1 MYYNILY
8 YMEEIKTSNT
18 GFSLIDKDLINCA
31 ENDFLL
37 KYLGKS
43 ITLNKFLQKKI
54 YHLLWHIFHSFS
66 VMYPENP
73 TEEEKL
79 RTKNFINK
87 ITTHLSIICSSCS
100 KNKDTFIANYD
111 IDLAVSS
118 KTNIIQFFCDY
129 HKEVNIKYRQPIV
142 VTNTN
147 YEADLFTTDFI
158 IERYT
163 KNDYISLI
171 ETTYNLNLYKNF
183 QLNSMDSFFQLFQSC
198 AKEIYK
204 ETDKYALKL
213 NFSSV

>member
-1 MYYNILY
+1 MA
-8 YMEEIKTSNT
+8 EIKTSSTN
-18 GFSLIDKDLINCA
+18 FSLIDEDLINCA

-37 KYLGKS
+37 KYQIKS

-54 YHLLWHIFHSFS
+54 HHLLWHIFHSFS

-73 TEEEKL
+73 SEEERT

-100 KNKDTFIANYD
+100 ANKDNFIQNYD

-118 KTNIIQFFCDY
+118 KTNIIQFFSNY
-129 HKEVNIKYRQPIV
+129 HKEVNIKYRPPIV
-142 VTNTN
+142 TTNAK
-147 YEADLFTTDFI
+147 YDADLFTTDFI

>member
-1 MYYNILY
+1 
-8 YMEEIKTSNT
+8 MEEIKTSNT

-37 KYLGKS
+37 KYQIKS
-43 ITLNKFLQKKI
+43 ITLSKFLQKKI

-66 VMYPENP
+66 VMYPDEP
-73 TEEEKL
+73 TEEERT

-87 ITTHLSIICSSCS
+87 ITTHLSIICSSCNR
-100 KNKDTFIANYD
+100 NKDTFIESYD

-118 KTNIIQFFCDY
+118 KTNIIQFFSNY
-129 HKEVNIKYRQPIV
+129 HKEVNIKYRPPIV
-142 VTNTN
+142 TTNAK
-147 YEADLFTTDFI
+147 YDADLFTTDFI

-183 QLNSMDSFFQLFQSC
+183 QLNSMDIFFQLFQSC
-198 AKEIYK
+198 SKLIYRL
-204 ETDKYALKL
+204 ESDKYDFQFK
-213 NFSSV
+213 FSPI

>member
-1 MYYNILY
+1 
-8 YMEEIKTSNT
+8 MEEIKTNNT
-18 GFSLIDKDLINCA
+18 SFSLIDDNLINCA
-31 ENDFLL
+31 NNDFLL
-37 KYLGKS
+37 KYQIKS

-87 ITTHLSIICSSCS
+87 ITTHLFIICSSCS
-100 KNKDTFIANYD
+100 KNKDTFIENYD

-118 KTNIIQFFCDY
+118 KTNIIQFFSNY
-129 HKEVNIKYRQPIV
+129 HKEVNIKYRPPIV
-142 VTNTN
+142 TTNAK
-147 YEADLFTTDFI
+147 YDADLFTTDFI

-183 QLNSMDSFFQLFQSC
+183 QFNSMDSFFHLFQSC
-198 AKEIYK
+198 SKLIYRL
-204 ETDKYALKL
+204 ESDKYDFQFK
-213 NFSSV
+213 FSPI

>member
-1 MYYNILY
+1 
-8 YMEEIKTSNT
+8 MEEIKTSNT
-18 GFSLIDKDLINCA
+18 EFSLIDEDLINCA
-31 ENDFLL
+31 NNDFLL
-37 KYLGKS
+37 IYQIKS

-54 YHLLWHIFHSFS
+54 HHLLWHIFHSFS

-73 TEEEKL
+73 SEEERT

-100 KNKDTFIANYD
+100 ANKDNFIQNYD

-118 KTNIIQFFCDY
+118 KTNIIQFFSNY
-129 HKEVNIKYRQPIV
+129 HKEVNIKYRPPIV
-142 VTNTN
+142 TTNAK
-147 YEADLFTTDFI
+147 YDADLFTTDFI

-183 QLNSMDSFFQLFQSC
+183 QLNSMDSFFHLFQSC
-198 AKEIYK
+198 TRQIYR
-204 ETDKYALKL
+204 ESDKYALQLK
-213 NFSSV
+213 FSSI

>member
-1 MYYNILY
+1 
-8 YMEEIKTSNT
+8 MEEIKTSNT
-18 GFSLIDKDLINCA
+18 SFSLIDKDLINCA

-37 KYLGKS
+37 KYQIKN

-73 TEEEKL
+73 SEEEKF

-87 ITTHLSIICSSCS
+87 ITTDLSIICSSCS
-100 KNKDTFIANYD
+100 RKKDTFIQNYD

-129 HKEVNIKYRQPIV
+129 HKEVNIKYRPSLIT
-142 VTNTN
+142 TNTK
-147 YEADLFTTDFI
+147 YESDLFNTEFI

-183 QLNSMDSFFQLFQSC
+183 QLNSMDTFFQLFQSC
-198 AKEIYK
+198 SKLIYR
-204 ETDKYALKL
+204 EADKYDFQFK
-213 NFSSV
+213 FSPI

>member
-1 MYYNILY
+1 
-8 YMEEIKTSNT
+8 MEEIKTSNT
-18 GFSLIDKDLINCA
+18 SFSLIDKDLINCA
-31 ENDFLL
+31 ETDFLL
-37 KYLGKS
+37 KYQIKN

-73 TEEEKL
+73 SEEEKL

-87 ITTHLSIICSSCS
+87 ITTDLSIICSSCS
-100 KNKDTFIANYD
+100 RNKDTFIQNYD

-129 HKEVNIKYRQPIV
+129 HKEVNIKYRPPIV
-142 VTNTN
+142 TTNAK
-147 YEADLFTTDFI
+147 YDADLFTTDFI

-171 ETTYNLNLYKNF
+171 ETTYNLNLYKIF
-183 QLNSMDSFFQLFQSC
+183 HLNSMDTFFHLFHSC
-198 AKEIYK
+198 AKEIYR
-204 ETDKYALKL
+204 EADKYDFQFK
-213 NFSSV
+213 FSPI

>member
-1 MYYNILY
+1 
-8 YMEEIKTSNT
+8 MEEIKTSNT
-18 GFSLIDKDLINCA
+18 SFSLIDEDLINCA
-31 ENDFLL
+31 DNDFLL
-37 KYLGKS
+37 IYQIKS

-54 YHLLWHIFHSFS
+54 HHLLWHIFHSFS

-73 TEEEKL
+73 TEDEQS

-100 KNKDTFIANYD
+100 KNKDTFIQNYD

-129 HKEVNIKYRQPIV
+129 HKEVNIKYRPPIV
-142 VTNTN
+142 TTNTK
-147 YEADLFTTDFI
+147 YDVDLYNTDFI

-163 KNDYISLI
+163 KNDYISFI

-183 QLNSMDSFFQLFQSC
+183 KLNYMDSFFHLFHSC
-198 AKEIYK
+198 TKQIYR
-204 ETDKYALKL
+204 ESDKYDFQFK
-213 NFSSV
+213 FSPI

>member
-1 MYYNILY
+1 
-8 YMEEIKTSNT
+8 MEEIKTSNT
-18 GFSLIDKDLINCA
+18 VFSLIDTDLISYA

-37 KYLGKS
+37 KYQIKS

-54 YHLLWHIFHSFS
+54 HHLLWHIFHSFS
-66 VMYPENP
+66 VMYPETP
-73 TEEEKL
+73 SEEERI

-100 KNKDTFIANYD
+100 RNKDTFIQNYD

-118 KTNIIQFFCDY
+118 KTNLIQFFCDY
-129 HKEVNIKYRQPIV
+129 HKEVNIKYRSPIV
-142 VTNTN
+142 TTNTK
-147 YEADLFTTDFI
+147 YQADLFTTDFI

-163 KNDYISLI
+163 KNDYISFI

-198 AKEIYK
+198 AKEIYR
-204 ETDKYALKL
+204 EADKYDLQFK
-213 NFSSV
+213 FSSV

>member
-1 MYYNILY
+1 MA
-8 YMEEIKTSNT
+8 EIKTSSTN
-18 GFSLIDKDLINCA
+18 FSLIDEDLINCA

-37 KYLGKS
+37 KYQIKS

-54 YHLLWHIFHSFS
+54 HHLLWHIFHSFS

-129 HKEVNIKYRQPIV
+129 HKEVNIKYRPPIV
-142 VTNTN
+142 TTNAK
-147 YEADLFTTDFI
+147 YEADLFNTEFI

-183 QLNSMDSFFQLFQSC
+183 QFNSMDSFFQLFQSC
-198 AKEIYK
+198 AKEIYRL
-204 ETDKYALKL
+204 ESDKYDFQFK
-213 NFSSV
+213 FSPI

>member
-1 MYYNILY
+1 MDN
-8 YMEEIKTSNT
+8 IKTSNT
-18 GFSLIDKDLINCA
+18 SFSLIDDNLINCA
-31 ENDFLL
+31 NNDFLL
-37 KYLGKS
+37 KYQIKS

-66 VMYPENP
+66 VMYPETP

-87 ITTHLSIICSSCS
+87 ITTHLYIICSSCS
-100 KNKDTFIANYD
+100 KNKDTFIENYD

-129 HKEVNIKYRQPIV
+129 HKEVNIKYRPPIV
-142 VTNTN
+142 LTNTK
-147 YEADLFTTDFI
+147 YEADLFNADFI

-204 ETDKYALKL
+204 ESDKYALQLK
-213 NFSSV
+213 FSSV

>member
-1 MYYNILY
+1 MENI
-8 YMEEIKTSNT
+8 ITSRNN
-18 GFSLIDKDLINCA
+18 FLLIDEDLISCA

-37 KYLGKS
+37 KYQIKS
-43 ITLNKFLQKKI
+43 ITLSKFLQKKI

-66 VMYPENP
+66 VMYPDEP
-73 TEEEKL
+73 TEEERT

-100 KNKDTFIANYD
+100 KNKDTFIENYD

-118 KTNIIQFFCDY
+118 KTNIIQFFSNY
-129 HKEVNIKYRQPIV
+129 HKEVNIKYRPPIV
-142 VTNTN
+142 TTNAK
-147 YEADLFTTDFI
+147 YDADLFTTDFI

-183 QLNSMDSFFQLFQSC
+183 QLNSMDIFFQLFQSC
-198 AKEIYK
+198 SKLIYRL
-204 ETDKYALKL
+204 ESDKYDFQFK
-213 NFSSV
+213 FSPI

>member
-1 MYYNILY
+1 
-8 YMEEIKTSNT
+8 MEEIKTTNT
-18 GFSLIDKDLINCA
+18 SFSLIDADLINCA
-31 ENDFLL
+31 DNDFLL
-37 KYLGKS
+37 IYQIKS

-54 YHLLWHIFHSFS
+54 HHLLWHIFHSFS

-111 IDLAVSS
+111 IDLVVSS

-129 HKEVNIKYRQPIV
+129 HKEVNIKYRPPIV
-142 VTNTN
+142 TTNAK
-147 YEADLFTTDFI
+147 YDADLFTTDFI

-183 QLNSMDSFFQLFQSC
+183 QLNSMDIFFQLFQSC
-198 AKEIYK
+198 SKLIYRL
-204 ETDKYALKL
+204 ESDKY
-213 NFSSV
+213 NFQFKFSPI

>member
-1 MYYNILY
+1 MD
-8 YMEEIKTSNT
+8 NT
-18 GFSLIDKDLINCA
+18 GFSLIDDNLINCA
-31 ENDFLL
+31 NNDFLL
-37 KYLGKS
+37 KYQIKS

-73 TEEEKL
+73 SEEEKL

-87 ITTHLSIICSSCS
+87 ITTNLSIVCSSCS
-100 KNKDTFIANYD
+100 KNTDTFIQNYD

-118 KTNIIQFFCDY
+118 KINIIQFFSDY
-129 HKEVNIKYRQPIV
+129 HKEVNIKYRPPIV
-142 VTNTN
+142 LTNTN
-147 YEADLFTTDFI
+147 YDADLFTTDFI

-183 QLNSMDSFFQLFQSC
+183 QLNSMDIFFQLFQSC
-198 AKEIYK
+198 SKLIYK
-204 ETDKYALKL
+204 ETDKYDLQLK
-213 NFSSV
+213 FSSV

>member
-1 MYYNILY
+1 MA
-8 YMEEIKTSNT
+8 EIKTSSTN
-18 GFSLIDKDLINCA
+18 FSLIDEDLINCA

-37 KYLGKS
+37 KYQIKS

-54 YHLLWHIFHSFS
+54 HHLLWHIFHSFS

-87 ITTHLSIICSSCS
+87 ITTHIVIICSSCS

-129 HKEVNIKYRQPIV
+129 HKEVNIKYRPPIV
-142 VTNTN
+142 TTNAK
-147 YEADLFTTDFI
+147 YDADLFTTDFI

-183 QLNSMDSFFQLFQSC
+183 QLNSMDCFFHLFHSC
-198 AKEIYK
+198 TKLIYRL
-204 ETDKYALKL
+204 EPDKYDFQFK
-213 NFSSV
+213 FSPI

>member
-1 MYYNILY
+1 MDNIK
-8 YMEEIKTSNT
+8 ISNT
-18 GFSLIDKDLINCA
+18 GFSLIDDNLINCA
-31 ENDFLL
+31 NNDFLL
-37 KYLGKS
+37 KYQIKS

-129 HKEVNIKYRQPIV
+129 HKEVNIKYRPPIV
-142 VTNTN
+142 TTNAK
-147 YEADLFTTDFI
+147 YEADLFNTEFI

-183 QLNSMDSFFQLFQSC
+183 QFNSMDSFFQLFQSC

-204 ETDKYALKL
+204 ETDKYALQL

>member
-1 MYYNILY
+1 
-8 YMEEIKTSNT
+8 MEEIKTSNT

-73 TEEEKL
+73 TEEERT

-129 HKEVNIKYRQPIV
+129 HKEVNIKYRPPIV
-142 VTNTN
+142 TTNAK
-147 YEADLFTTDFI
+147 YDADLFTTDFI

-183 QLNSMDSFFQLFQSC
+183 QFNSMDSFFQLFQSC

>member
-1 MYYNILY
+1 MA
-8 YMEEIKTSNT
+8 EIKTSSTN
-18 GFSLIDKDLINCA
+18 FSLIDEDLINCA

-37 KYLGKS
+37 KYQIKS

-54 YHLLWHIFHSFS
+54 HHLLWHIFHSFS
-66 VMYPENP
+66 VMYPETP
-73 TEEEKL
+73 SEEEKS

-87 ITTHLSIICSSCS
+87 ITTHLSIICSSCGG
-100 KNKDTFIANYD
+100 NKDTFIQNYN

-129 HKEVNIKYRQPIV
+129 HKEVNIKYRSPLIT
-142 VTNTN
+142 TNTK
-147 YEADLFTTDFI
+147 YEVDLYNTDFI

-183 QLNSMDSFFQLFQSC
+183 QFNSMDSFFHLFHSC
-198 AKEIYK
+198 TKLIYRL
-204 ETDKYALKL
+204 ESDKYDFQFK
-213 NFSSV
+213 FSPI

>member
-1 MYYNILY
+1 
-8 YMEEIKTSNT
+8 MEEIKTSNV
-18 GFSLIDKDLINCA
+18 GFSLIDEDLISCA

-37 KYLGKS
+37 KYQIKS

-54 YHLLWHIFHSFS
+54 HHLLWHIFHSFS

-79 RTKNFINK
+79 ITKNFINK
-87 ITTHLSIICSSCS
+87 ITTHLSIICPSCNR
-100 KNKDTFIANYD
+100 NKDTFIQNYD

-129 HKEVNIKYRQPIV
+129 HKEVNIKYRPPIV
-142 VTNTN
+142 TTNAK
-147 YEADLFTTDFI
+147 YEADLYNTNFI

>member
-1 MYYNILY
+1 
-8 YMEEIKTSNT
+8 MEEIKTSDT
-18 GFSLIDKDLINCA
+18 RFSLIDDDLINCA
-31 ENDFLL
+31 NNDFLL
-37 KYLGKS
+37 KYQIKS

-66 VMYPENP
+66 VMYPETP
-73 TEEEKL
+73 SEEEKT

-100 KNKDTFIANYD
+100 RNKDTFIQNYD

-118 KTNIIQFFCDY
+118 KTNIIQFFSNY
-129 HKEVNIKYRQPIV
+129 HKEVNIKYRAPIV
-142 VTNTN
+142 TTNSK
-147 YEADLFTTDFI
+147 YQADLFTTDFI

-183 QLNSMDSFFQLFQSC
+183 QLNSMDSFFQLFHSC
-198 AKEIYK
+198 SKLIYRL
-204 ETDKYALKL
+204 ESDKYDFQFK
-213 NFSSV
+213 FYPV

>member
-1 MYYNILY
+1 
-8 YMEEIKTSNT
+8 MEEIKISNT
-18 GFSLIDKDLINCA
+18 SFSLIDQDLINCA
-31 ENDFLL
+31 DNDFLL
-37 KYLGKS
+37 KYQIKS

-54 YHLLWHIFHSFS
+54 HHLLWHIFHSFS

-100 KNKDTFIANYD
+100 ANKDNFIQNYD

-118 KTNIIQFFCDY
+118 KTNIIQFFSNY
-129 HKEVNIKYRQPIV
+129 HKEVNIKYRPPIV
-142 VTNTN
+142 TTNAK
-147 YEADLFTTDFI
+147 YDADLFTTDFI

-183 QLNSMDSFFQLFQSC
+183 QFNSMDSFFQLFQSC

-204 ETDKYALKL
+204 ETDKYALQL

>member
-1 MYYNILY
+1 
-8 YMEEIKTSNT
+8 MEEIKTSDT
-18 GFSLIDKDLINCA
+18 RFSLIDDDLINCA
-31 ENDFLL
+31 NNDFLL
-37 KYLGKS
+37 KYQIKS

-66 VMYPENP
+66 VMYPDEP
-73 TEEEKL
+73 TEEEKF

-100 KNKDTFIANYD
+100 RNKDTFIENYD

-118 KTNIIQFFCDY
+118 KTNIIQFFSNY
-129 HKEVNIKYRQPIV
+129 HKEVNIKYRAPIV
-142 VTNTN
+142 TTNSK
-147 YEADLFTTDFI
+147 YQADLFTTDFI

-183 QLNSMDSFFQLFQSC
+183 QLNSMDSFFQLFHSC
-198 AKEIYK
+198 SKLIYRL
-204 ETDKYALKL
+204 ETDKYDFQFK
-213 NFSSV
+213 FSPI

>member
-1 MYYNILY
+1 
-8 YMEEIKTSNT
+8 MEEIKTNNT
-18 GFSLIDKDLINCA
+18 SFSLIDDNLINCA
-31 ENDFLL
+31 NNDFLL
-37 KYLGKS
+37 KYQIKS

-100 KNKDTFIANYD
+100 KNKDTFIENYD

-118 KTNIIQFFCDY
+118 KTNIIQFFSNY
-129 HKEVNIKYRQPIV
+129 HKEVNIKYRPPIV
-142 VTNTN
+142 TTNAK
-147 YEADLFTTDFI
+147 YDADLFTTDFI

-183 QLNSMDSFFQLFQSC
+183 QFNSMDSFFHLFQSC
-198 AKEIYK
+198 SKLIYRL
-204 ETDKYALKL
+204 ESDKYDFQFK
-213 NFSSV
+213 FSPI

>member
-1 MYYNILY
+1 
-8 YMEEIKTSNT
+8 MEEIKISNT
-18 GFSLIDKDLINCA
+18 SFSLIDQDLINCA
-31 ENDFLL
+31 DNDFLL
-37 KYLGKS
+37 KYQIKS

-54 YHLLWHIFHSFS
+54 HHLLWHIFHSFS
-66 VMYPENP
+66 VLYPETP
-73 TEEEKL
+73 TEEEKV
-79 RTKNFINK
+79 RTKNFICK

-100 KNKDTFIANYD
+100 KNKDTFIENYD
-111 IDLAVSS
+111 IDVAVSS
-118 KTNIIQFFCDY
+118 KINMIQFFCDY
-129 HKEVNIKYRQPIV
+129 HKEVKLKYRPPIV

-147 YEADLFTTDFI
+147 YDADVFTSDFI